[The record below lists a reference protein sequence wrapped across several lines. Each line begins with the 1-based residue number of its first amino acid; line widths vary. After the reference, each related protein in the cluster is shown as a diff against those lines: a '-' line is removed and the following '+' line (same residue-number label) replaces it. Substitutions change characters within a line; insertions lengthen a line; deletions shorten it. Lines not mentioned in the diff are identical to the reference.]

1 MISSRVKLDTVAD
14 FSGVQNGSVQDLIDS
29 GINLRMQQFRDPS
42 LSGVATKKCNHRDDG
57 RLNLDVETEMVSGE
71 DVFLNWSFVVVDDL
85 NFDFSIGMDVLSQCS
100 FGVGRD
106 SLWIGNVIFSQEI
119 LTPEK
124 GP

>member
-1 MISSRVKLDTVAD
+1 M
-14 FSGVQNGSVQDLIDS
+14 
-29 GINLRMQQFRDPS
+29 
-42 LSGVATKKCNHRDDG
+42 
-57 RLNLDVETEMVSGE
+57 EMVSGE

-106 SLWIGNVIFSQEI
+106 SLWIGNVKTGKIFSQEI